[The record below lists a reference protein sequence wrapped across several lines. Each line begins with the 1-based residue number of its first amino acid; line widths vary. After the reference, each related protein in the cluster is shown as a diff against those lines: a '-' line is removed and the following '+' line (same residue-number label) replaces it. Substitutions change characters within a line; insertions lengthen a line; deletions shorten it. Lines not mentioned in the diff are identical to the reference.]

1 MYQIRD
7 IASMI
12 DAQVMGQAPLT
23 IDWLLTDS
31 RSLCFPENT
40 LFFALRSERG
50 DGHRYIHQLYNRGV
64 RAFVVDTLPSQPCP
78 EAVFLLVPSP
88 LGCLA
93 AVGHGTSEA
102 FPTARSGHCRKQRQ
116 DDSEGM
122 ALSDAVARLC
132 SGA

>member
-12 DAQVMGQAPLT
+12 DAQVMGQAPIA

-50 DGHRYIHQLYNRGV
+50 DGHRYIHQL
-64 RAFVVDTLPSQPCP
+64 
-78 EAVFLLVPSP
+78 
-88 LGCLA
+88 
-93 AVGHGTSEA
+93 
-102 FPTARSGHCRKQRQ
+102 
-116 DDSEGM
+116 
-122 ALSDAVARLC
+122 
-132 SGA
+132 